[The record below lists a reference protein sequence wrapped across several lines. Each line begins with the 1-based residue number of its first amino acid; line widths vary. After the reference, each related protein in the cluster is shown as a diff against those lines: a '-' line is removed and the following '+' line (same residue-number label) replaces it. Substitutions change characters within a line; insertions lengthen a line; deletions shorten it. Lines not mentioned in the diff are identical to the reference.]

1 MQNQNLFFQKIKK
14 ILFYF
19 KHNFNRKLRIFFNT
33 DQKITIG
40 DRKIILPPDH
50 PLPMWNSLYKEYD
63 KFLPKIIENIKHNE
77 SIIDIGANV
86 GDTLFRLVNTN
97 RKANYYSIE
106 GDEYFFKYLKKN
118 KELLEENI
126 QHKVTLINELVV
138 KNLVGNLT
146 ETFNPESKSFNP
158 GSRSLVESN
167 EGTKTKTLDEIIVN
181 YKIENIKLIKVDV
194 DGYDYN
200 VLFSAMNEIKK
211 NKPDL
216 FFEYMNLNKVD
227 YIELIEKLFKIGY
240 SNWTVLN
247 NYGYIIFENKYH
259 NDVIKL
265 INTEKKDNINIDI
278 YCKTS

>member
-1 MQNQNLFFQKIKK
+1 MQNQSISFQKIKK

-19 KHNFNRKLRIFFNT
+19 KYNFERKLRIFFNI
-33 DQKITIG
+33 DQKIKID
-40 DRKIILPPDH
+40 DRKIILPPEH
-50 PLPMWNSLYKEYD
+50 PLSMWSSLYKEYD
-63 KFLPKIIENIKHNE
+63 KFLPKIIESIKFNE

-86 GDTLFRLVNTN
+86 GDTLFRLVHAN
-97 RKANYYSIE
+97 KKPNYYSIE

-126 QHKVTLINELVV
+126 KQKVTLINELVG

-146 ETFNPESKSFNP
+146 QTSNP
-158 GSRSLVESN
+158 GSKFLVESKN
-167 EGTKTKTLDEIIVN
+167 GTKTKTLDEIIIN

-200 VLFSAMNEIKK
+200 VLFSAMNEIKN

-216 FFEYMNLNKVD
+216 FFEYMNLNKND
-227 YIELIEKLFKIGY
+227 YIQLIEELFKIGY

-247 NYGYIIFENKYH
+247 NHGSIIFENKRH

-265 INTEKKDNINIDI
+265 INNEKKDNIIIDI

>member
-1 MQNQNLFFQKIKK
+1 MRNQNLFFQKIKK

-19 KHNFNRKLRIFFNT
+19 KYNFNRKLRIFFNT

-40 DRKIILPPDH
+40 DRKIILPPEH
-50 PLPMWNSLYKEYD
+50 PLSMYNSLYKEYD

-86 GDTLFRLVNTN
+86 GDTLFRLVNINT
-97 RKANYYSIE
+97 KPNYYSIE

-126 QHKVTLINELVV
+126 QYKVTLINELVG

-146 ETFNPESKSFNP
+146 ETFNP

-167 EGTKTKTLDEIIVN
+167 EGTKTKTLDEIIIN
-181 YKIENIKLIKVDV
+181 YKIVNIKLIKVDV

-227 YIELIEKLFKIGY
+227 YIELIEELFKIGY